1 MKELHIVAMAL
12 ALGIVCNAAD
22 AADAKYDGTWKG
34 TYSPVSTLSPKCTT
48 ETSKRTVTIKDGVA
62 AMTTHASKDGH
73 VRNYTGTVKG
83 DALNMISDDNKV
95 TYTGKFEGNRY
106 KATTGSLNCAYAL
119 DLERVGN

>member
-1 MKELHIVAMAL
+1 MNEARTVVIAL
-12 ALGIVCNAAD
+12 FVSLMCGAANAAD
-22 AADAKYDGTWKG
+22 TKYDGTWKG

-48 ETSKRTVTIKDGVA
+48 GTSSRTVTIKEGVA

-83 DALNMISDDNKV
+83 DALDMTSDDNKV

-106 KATTGSLNCAYAL
+106 RATTGSLNCTYAL
-119 DLERVGN
+119 DLEKVGG